1 MPFARV
7 FIRRGETAAYHE
19 AILDNIYLS
28 LRETFDVPDEDRF
41 MVIDEY
47 DPGHFS
53 FSKSYMNIAR
63 SDKFVLIQLT
73 VSNTRPI
80 EKKKACIAASSNGSV
95 LHQASGRKTS
105 SSIWWKCKRKTGH
118 LVTVKRNM
126 QTPCETGRL
135 LIAWRLLITTACAN
149 ATHACLCPATPQ
161 TTAQVRSARRLDLRW
176 LRRGRQILRS

>member
-80 EKKKACIAASSNGSV
+80 EKKKALYRRIVERLGAAPGIRTEDIFINLVEVQKENWSF
-95 LHQASGRKTS
+95 
-105 SSIWWKCKRKTGH
+105 GH
-118 LVTVKRNM
+118 G
-126 QTPCETGRL
+126 E
-135 LIAWRLLITTACAN
+135 
-149 ATHACLCPATPQ
+149 
-161 TTAQVRSARRLDLRW
+161 AQYADPV
-176 LRRGRQILRS
+176 